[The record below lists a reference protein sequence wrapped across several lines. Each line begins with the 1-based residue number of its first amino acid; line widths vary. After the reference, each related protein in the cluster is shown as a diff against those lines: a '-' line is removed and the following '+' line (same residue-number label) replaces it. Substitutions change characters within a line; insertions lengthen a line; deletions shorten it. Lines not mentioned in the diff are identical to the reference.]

1 MQNPINKTTPTDNNT
16 TQTDSHCCT
25 HSPASLPSPLAC
37 TASTNTQRE
46 IAEHLGITSE
56 YLCAVFKKANEVS
69 LIMFINQ
76 TKLSKIRSVMK
87 RENRKLY
94 EAAEPYGYSDP
105 NYMSRLFKKYY
116 GKNVT
121 DIKA

>member
-1 MQNPINKTTPTDNNT
+1 M
-16 TQTDSHCCT
+16 
-25 HSPASLPSPLAC
+25 
-37 TASTNTQRE
+37 
-46 IAEHLGITSE
+46 GITSE